1 MPRESPQLAW
11 SIVRFG
17 SDMNWWVEEI
27 SDDIHWDVDA
37 LGIIDP
43 RQVTHI
49 VDLCEPFRE
58 YGFDTE
64 LLDKV
69 FFGFRID
76 KVFKDNRVRLVRTTD
91 SIIHSDEE
99 LFALPDVLDDERGPY
114 ADFLDQITKLRVML
128 LNDIIDFEEKLT
140 IDDVEEEI
148 RERQN
153 VDFHEGRAVHFFLE
167 VTSILEYVPD
177 GFELEDEGERDLAF
191 DDGFEE
197 IPDIPDV
204 EERIDV
210 DETMKWD
217 EVVEENEGFA

>member
-1 MPRESPQLAW
+1 MPRENPQLAW
-11 SIVRFG
+11 NIVRLG

-58 YGFDTE
+58 YGFDAE
-64 LLDKV
+64 QLDKV

-76 KVFKDNRVRLVRTTD
+76 KVLNDNRVRLVRTTD

-128 LNDIIDFEEKLT
+128 LNDLIDFEEKLT
-140 IDDVEEEI
+140 IDEMEEEV

-153 VDFHEGRAVHFFLE
+153 ADFHEGRAVHFFLE
-167 VTSILEYVPD
+167 ITAILEYVPD
-177 GFELEDEGERDLAF
+177 GFELEDEGDRDLAF
-191 DDGFEE
+191 DDGIED

-204 EERIDV
+204 EERIEV

-217 EVVEENEGFA
+217 EVG